1 MSESGI
7 ERKPLDVS
15 TFPANLQNHVKPESP
30 PPLKMM
36 AARGMVPTPSE
47 FSTRLLYQLS
57 FDADVGSEARGA
69 LEQMPPAILIP
80 SHQSEQ
86 PAAVLDWIAE
96 VRLGDEE
103 VLQAV
108 VLNKGAADETIAAI
122 AAAASSALCDVIANN
137 QVRILRHPAILEA
150 LYQNTNARMAT
161 IDKLIDLVRRND
173 VKLTGLP
180 GLQGALDAGEDLVL
194 DAGDAGEVE
203 DFLREQAQ
211 EAELEQFQQGEE
223 EEKPMSRLEQLK
235 RMKQPEQEEEDEPV
249 NPSLYARIHK
259 MNLAQKIRLATV
271 GNREA
276 INLLVKES
284 NRLVH
289 MAAIKS
295 PRLQFAD
302 IRKLSSNK
310 SIADGVIR
318 YIANNREWTQHYE
331 IKLNLVNNPKTPLAD
346 AISMVNHLRTN
357 DLRMLMR
364 NRNVPHQLA
373 RQAKTLVNKRSS

>member
-1 MSESGI
+1 MSVDAL

-15 TFPANLQNHVKPESP
+15 NFPPNLQNHIKPETP

-36 AARGMVPTPSE
+36 AARGMVPTPPE
-47 FSTRLLYQLS
+47 YATRLLYQLS
-57 FDADVGSEARGA
+57 FDSDVGGEAVQA
-69 LEQMPPAILIP
+69 LKQMPPAILIP
-80 SHQSEQ
+80 SLQSDQ
-86 PAAVLDWIAE
+86 PAEVLDWIAE
-96 VRLGDEE
+96 LRDEGD
-103 VLQAV
+103 VIQAL
-108 VLNKGAADETIAAI
+108 VLNKGAADQTIARI
-122 AAAASSALCDVIANN
+122 AASADASLCDVIANN
-137 QVRILRHPAILEA
+137 QMRILRYPAILEE
-150 LYQNTNARMAT
+150 LYKNANARMAT
-161 IDKLIDLVRRND
+161 IDKLIDLARRND
-173 VKLTGLP
+173 VKLDGLP
-180 GLQGALDAGEDLVL
+180 GLQGAIDAGEELVL
-194 DAGDAGEVE
+194 DQGDSQNVE
-203 DFLREQAQ
+203 SFIQEQAKLADE
-211 EAELEQFQQGEE
+211 EADNPPED
-223 EEKPMSRLEQLK
+223 EKPLSRLEQLRRSRGK
-235 RMKQPEQEEEDEPV
+235 VEEEEEEE
-249 NPSLYARIHK
+249 NLSLYARVSQ

-276 INLLVKES
+276 VNMLVKES

-346 AISMVNHLRTN
+346 AMSMVTHLRTN

-373 RQAKTLVNKRSS
+373 RQAKTLVSKRNG

>member
-80 SHQSEQ
+80 SLQSEQ

>member
-1 MSESGI
+1 MSVDAL

-15 TFPANLQNHVKPESP
+15 NFPPNLQNHIKPETP

-36 AARGMVPTPSE
+36 AARGMVPTPPE
-47 FSTRLLYQLS
+47 YATRLLYQLS
-57 FDADVGSEARGA
+57 FDSDVGGEAVQA
-69 LEQMPPAILIP
+69 LKQMPPAILIP
-80 SHQSEQ
+80 SLQSEQ
-86 PAAVLDWIAE
+86 PAEVLDWIAE
-96 VRLGDEE
+96 LRDEGD
-103 VLQAV
+103 VIQAL
-108 VLNKGAADETIAAI
+108 VLNKGAADQTIARI
-122 AAAASSALCDVIANN
+122 AASADASLCDVIANN
-137 QVRILRHPAILEA
+137 QMRILRYPAILEE
-150 LYQNTNARMAT
+150 LYKNANARMAT
-161 IDKLIDLVRRND
+161 IDKLIDLARRND
-173 VKLTGLP
+173 VKLDGLP
-180 GLQGALDAGEDLVL
+180 GLQGAIDAGEELVL
-194 DAGDAGEVE
+194 DQGDSQNVE
-203 DFLREQAQ
+203 SFIQEQAKLADE
-211 EAELEQFQQGEE
+211 EADNPPED
-223 EEKPMSRLEQLK
+223 EKPLSRLEQLRRSRGK
-235 RMKQPEQEEEDEPV
+235 VEEEEEEE
-249 NPSLYARIHK
+249 NLSLYARVSQ

-276 INLLVKES
+276 VNMLVKES

-346 AISMVNHLRTN
+346 AMSMVTHLRTN

-373 RQAKTLVNKRSS
+373 RQAKTLVSKRNG

>member
-1 MSESGI
+1 
-7 ERKPLDVS
+7 
-15 TFPANLQNHVKPESP
+15 
-30 PPLKMM
+30 
-36 AARGMVPTPSE
+36 
-47 FSTRLLYQLS
+47 
-57 FDADVGSEARGA
+57 
-69 LEQMPPAILIP
+69 
-80 SHQSEQ
+80 
-86 PAAVLDWIAE
+86 
-96 VRLGDEE
+96 
-103 VLQAV
+103 
-108 VLNKGAADETIAAI
+108 ADETIAAI